1 MAQNTFEGLKNFGEV
16 TTLGI
21 GNYQAEKLSHISA
34 GQVQYGTLK
43 EVYARKEK
51 LYLDAKS
58 GTDML
63 SSFATTAISS
73 KIPKVVL
80 EVDIPN
86 LPRGGNLIT
95 PAGETVAIAGAGSI
109 NIPLDAS
116 KAIGTGGIVK
126 AISSNLPENSSS
138 NLIKNNNSKNK
149 LEEAR
154 AKGKQGELDAGIN
167 PEVKKT
173 KIDSLTKTAEYR
185 IPDKL
190 DKEIDKY
197 LLEVKNVKKQSY
209 TNQIKDFNLYSQE
222 KGLDFY
228 LVIRKDTIL
237 TAPLKEEIN
246 KGNIILKY
254 IGEGGK

>member
-109 NIPLDAS
+109 NIPLDVS

-126 AISSNLPENSSS
+126 AISSNLPGNSSS
-138 NLIKNNNSKNK
+138 NLIENNNSKNK

-173 KIDSLTKTAEYR
+173 KIESITQTAKR
-185 IPDKL
+185 RFPDEL
-190 DKEIDKY
+190 DKVKGYLREI
-197 LLEVKNVKKQSY
+197 KNVKKQSY
-209 TNQIKDFNLYSQE
+209 TNQIKDFNLYAQRES
-222 KGLDFY
+222 LDFY
-228 LVIRKDTIL
+228 LEIRPNTKL
-237 TAPLKEEIN
+237 TKPLLEEVE
-246 KGNIILKY
+246 KGNIIIKY
-254 IGEGGK
+254 IGE